1 MSHPISSALTYPLHT
16 EVRRVVTVDA
26 AGDHELIAAVQAGD
40 EQAFQELVRRY
51 RNPITNFLFRMLDD
65 YDRAVELAQE
75 TFLRVYANAARYRAT
90 FHFSTYIYRIATNL
104 AISELRQR
112 RRRKLVSLFTPW
124 SCQQDDEEES
134 PLDIPD
140 ERPLQDADLIERER
154 RAAVARAIQT
164 LPEKYR
170 AALVLRDVEG
180 LSYEEIAGVLKI
192 SEGTVKSRIN
202 RARGLLRDKLRA
214 YL

>member
-1 MSHPISSALTYPLHT
+1 MPHVMSSALPYPLRT

-40 EQAFQELVRRY
+40 ERAFQELVRRY

-124 SCQQDDEEES
+124 SRQDDEEETP

-140 ERPLQDADLIERER
+140 ERPLQDAELIERER

>member
-1 MSHPISSALTYPLHT
+1 MSHVMSSALSYPLRT
-16 EVRRVVTVDA
+16 EVQRVVTVDA

-124 SCQQDDEEES
+124 SRQDDEEET

-140 ERPLQDADLIERER
+140 ERPLQDAELIERER

>member
-1 MSHPISSALTYPLHT
+1 
-16 EVRRVVTVDA
+16 
-26 AGDHELIAAVQAGD
+26 
-40 EQAFQELVRRY
+40 
-51 RNPITNFLFRMLDD
+51 MLDD
-65 YDRAVELAQE
+65 YDRAVELTQE
-75 TFLRVYANAARYRAT
+75 TFLRVYANIARYRAT

-124 SCQQDDEEES
+124 SHHEDEEETR
-134 PLDIPD
+134 LDIPD

-154 RAAVARAIQT
+154 QAAVGRAIQT

-180 LSYEEIAGVLKI
+180 LSYEEIASVLNI

>member
-1 MSHPISSALTYPLHT
+1 MSHLMSSALPYPLRT
-16 EVRRVVTVDA
+16 EVQRVVTVDA
-26 AGDHELIAAVQAGD
+26 AGDHELMAAVQSGD
-40 EQAFQELVRRY
+40 EQAFQEIVRRY

-75 TFLRVYANAARYRAT
+75 TFLRVYTNAARYRAT

-112 RRRKLVSLFTPW
+112 RRRKLVSLFLPW
-124 SCQQDDEEES
+124 SRHEDEEETA
-134 PLDIPD
+134 LDIPD
-140 ERPLQDADLIERER
+140 KRPLQDAELIERER

-170 AALVLRDVEG
+170 VALVLRDVEG
-180 LSYEEIAGVLKI
+180 LSYEDIANVLKI